1 MAQEL
6 VAFVEDHSPP
16 STSIEITLSPTKSFL
31 AQKLGYSVTG
41 NTRETVPWDS
51 VCMAVLLVLCSSV
64 AIALDVALLNTV
76 DGFGNFMTSSGI
88 VGGNILRGA
97 SVWIDHQ
104 NSYVFGRI
112 EVASDQADVFHDNLK
127 DWTVTLSA
135 LVDAETINAS
145 TAVDTGTKHLSALA
159 AAGEEAK
166 KEGTKHLS
174 ALAAAGEEAKK
185 EGTKHLSALAAAG
198 EEAQKEGT
206 KHLSALA
213 AAGEEAKINISAL
226 VATNDSKGRRQLSA
240 LAEAGE
246 KGEKHI
252 SALLAAAE
260 ESKGRHLASL
270 SGAASHWIHLTEH
283 MTQQEVKAHLE
294 RAKPSLL
301 ELNSTLTVVR
311 GYTHK
316 FVKNL
321 VPLRHYLH
329 AKVQDFERMY
339 DRQMKAWMKVL
350 GIQAELRAK
359 QKKLSPA
366 MTFLHNVTD
375 RLNSVLQEFESFTTS
390 FKQTVGMEDVPDD
403 VCRERFQSAVHHMFG
418 NDSEQFQDNVATLFK
433 DNLNISWI
441 FVGALGGI
449 RAKTDLFLDLD
460 RSLGQA
466 LVSLQSVLKTLD
478 DVTGEA
484 KDRRL
489 SSLNPKDRSKK
500 AKEKIVQGLHH
511 VSLATRGVTKL
522 LLNLTVSGAEKSLF
536 GIITHVNH
544 TFHLLER
551 RADEMVSVAKDVEA
565 YPKSF
570 FDHYA
575 GSVFSSAAIWM
586 MFTASVLCI
595 LAGLGSGWLLHY
607 LSNFEHRMEDLVRD
621 YPESIKGLCAFH
633 PHVQELDTTAK
644 GSMVRPMERAWL
656 RVKFMVMYQ
665 KIIVCIVVS
674 FFVLAIGLVVFIGWT
689 LLDPIIMTAD
699 VSVLGRVCRATGC
712 DMLINENTCHQSLA
726 RVSDMLSGASILPG
740 GNCGDSHLLLCSAF
754 FDPMGMMLVVE
765 IAMKLVNIILLF
777 MLAYH
782 VPVQIWVCFSKA
794 SQDIVAMRVTTG
806 SIEGQ
811 DAE

>member
-6 VAFVEDHSPP
+6 VAFVENHEPP

-64 AIALDVALLNTV
+64 AIVLDVALLNTV
-76 DGFGNFMTSSGI
+76 DGFGNFMTSSGT
-88 VGGNILRGA
+88 VGGNILRGS
-97 SVWIDHQ
+97 SVWIHHQ
-104 NSYVFGRI
+104 NSYVFERI
-112 EVASDQADVFHDNLK
+112 ENVSDQADVFQDKLK
-127 DWTVTLSA
+127 DWTATLSA
-135 LVDAETINAS
+135 LVDAETAKEESAAS

-159 AAGEEAK
+159 AAGEEGK
-166 KEGTKHLS
+166 KKIS

-185 EGTKHLSALAAAG
+185 
-198 EEAQKEGT
+198 
-206 KHLSALA
+206 
-213 AAGEEAKINISAL
+213 NISAL
-226 VATNDSKGRRQLSA
+226 VATKDSKGRRQLSA

-246 KGEKHI
+246 KSEKHI
-252 SALLAAAE
+252 SSLAAAAE
-260 ESKGRHLASL
+260 ESKGRHLASV
-270 SGAASHWIHLTEH
+270 SGAASHWIHLTQH
-283 MTQQEVKAHLE
+283 MTQQEVKAELE

-301 ELNSTLTVVR
+301 LLNSTLTVVR

-329 AKVQDFERMY
+329 GKVHDFERMY

-350 GIQAELRAK
+350 GLQAELRAK
-359 QKKLSPA
+359 QKLSPA

-375 RLNSVLQEFESFTTS
+375 RLNSALQEFESFTTS

-403 VCRERFQSAVHHMFG
+403 VCRERFNSAVHHIVG
-418 NDSEQFQDNVATLFK
+418 NDSEKFQDNVATLFK

-449 RAKTDLFLDLD
+449 RAKTDLLEDLD
-460 RSLGQA
+460 RSLSQA
-466 LVSLQSVLKTLD
+466 VVSLQSVLKTLD

-489 SSLNPKDRSKK
+489 SSLNLKDRSKE
-500 AKEKIVQGLHH
+500 AKEKIVQGLHN
-511 VSLATRGVTKL
+511 VSLATRGVTEV
-522 LLNLTVSGAEKSLF
+522 LLNLTDSGAEKSLF
-536 GIITHVNH
+536 GIITHVNK
-544 TFHLLER
+544 TFQLLER
-551 RADEMVSVAKDVEA
+551 RAHEMVSVAKDVEA

-570 FDHYA
+570 FDHYV

-586 MFTASVLCI
+586 MFTASVLCV

-607 LSNFEHRMEDLVRD
+607 LSNFEHRMDDLVRD

-644 GSMVRPMERAWL
+644 ASIVGPIGRAWL

-665 KIIVCIVVS
+665 KIMMCIVVS
-674 FFVLAIGLVVFIGWT
+674 FFVLTIGLVVFIGWT
-689 LLDPIIMTAD
+689 LIDPIIMTAE
-699 VSVLGRVCRATGC
+699 VSVLGSVCRATGY
-712 DMLINENTCHQSLA
+712 DMLIYENTCHQSLA

-740 GNCGDSHLLLCSAF
+740 GNCGDSDLLLCSAF

-765 IAMKLVNIILLF
+765 IAMKLVTVILF
-777 MLAYH
+777 SMLAFH
-782 VPVQIWVCFSKA
+782 VPMQIWMCFNQA
-794 SQDIVAMRVTTG
+794 SQDLVAKIVSTG